1 MILLNKGQSNVIVV
15 TLTELKD
22 ELLPDYWLFVFSLD
36 QAQGDEEYTYRIQ
49 LTDTS
54 TSTNRYNLFTLVEG
68 VDITFDLEG
77 DYKYQVY
84 QMPNNLSTDE
94 TEGELV
100 ETGKMR
106 LIGIDVPDS
115 VYSVSTNTSI
125 YND

>member
-1 MILLNKGQSNVIVV
+1 MILLNKGQSNTIVV
-15 TLTELKD
+15 TLTELKN

-68 VDITFDLEG
+68 TDITFDLEG

-84 QMPNNLSTDE
+84 QMPDNLSTDE

>member
-1 MILLNKGQSNVIVV
+1 MIVLQKSQVNTIAV

-22 ELLPDYWLFVFSLD
+22 EALPDFWLFVFSLD
-36 QAQGDEEYTYRIQ
+36 QSQGDEDYTYRLQ

-54 TSTNRYNLFTLVEG
+54 TATNRYNLFTLEEG
-68 VDITFDLEG
+68 VDVTFTLEG

-84 QMPNNLSTDE
+84 QMPDGVSTDE
-94 TEGELV
+94 TEGVLV

-106 LIGIDVPDS
+106 LLGADEVDS
-115 VYSVSTNTSI
+115 IYSVSTNTSI

>member
-15 TLTELKD
+15 TLTELKN
-22 ELLPDYWLFVFSLD
+22 EALPDYWLFVFSLD

>member
-1 MILLNKGQSNVIVV
+1 M
-15 TLTELKD
+15 
-22 ELLPDYWLFVFSLD
+22 LFRS
-36 QAQGDEEYTYRIQ
+36 
-49 LTDTS
+49 
-54 TSTNRYNLFTLVEG
+54 RYNLFTLVEG
-68 VDITFDLEG
+68 TDITLDLEG

-84 QMPNNLSTDE
+84 QMPDNLSTDE